1 MIRPSNVHETQLGA
15 WMRAATIEE
24 REELARYCR
33 TNVSYLK
40 LLAGVH
46 RENPKLRLAMAIIQ
60 GIAIIN
66 HRHDVLVP
74 QAEWYPKVTLADLAS
89 PTRKPEYAIP
99 MEFLCKE

>member
-1 MIRPSNVHETQLGA
+1 MPRPSNVNETQLGA
-15 WMRAATIEE
+15 WMRAATPTE
-24 REELARYCR
+24 REELANYCR

-60 GIAIIN
+60 GVAIIN

-74 QAEWYPKVTLADLAS
+74 QAEWYPKVTLAGLAA
-89 PTRKPEYAIP
+89 PTRKPDDALP
-99 MEFLCKE
+99 MEFLCKD